1 MKRKLWLAAL
11 LICLALVC
19 ACAFAAAEG
28 TNNNGTP
35 ELWAAEYNEEFV
47 QVSDD
52 GATVTVK
59 VNQWVHF
66 AVRAPGANYISFHEL
81 TEAPDENTVLDDSN
95 AFGGEFLDPNDPE
108 SRVDCQWIGVGLSD
122 TTTRYIVS
130 QAHYFRDDE
139 PEVTAVSN
147 VITLTAEYDGP
158 IEGDVTFSVPAD
170 VNTLA
175 DGRYQVPRDGR
186 LLIDVNNIEGVDF
199 FGAYIDEDESTED
212 NPWLADSHWVH
223 MSDGETTRVPLTVP
237 RCEAGQ
243 EYTVNVFAIK
253 FGAPQKDA
261 TGTIPIRV
269 TAAENNSP
277 VIVSMGDEFWTGEP
291 LRVFAHYTNPADDEF
306 PEGVQDGA
314 MVIRIH
320 EKDNPDHDV
329 YNEMGEF
336 EDYWDDGA
344 AIWESGI
351 YVIDAYIFQYGQQVR
366 AYEGIKEIRVNAH
379 GCTAA
384 PQTAP
389 FWTVPAGQDLEIEL
403 TAASE
408 GDEVMPEWFDY
419 ALHRMDWG
427 FAFIDAG
434 SSGEIG
440 ADGRGTITIPA
451 DRLEADGQYCIRLMS
466 MKPGYDVGVT
476 EIKFA
481 VLKEN
486 QTTQHLTLTING
498 SAEAEQSELS
508 CTDLRVKVSYGDA
521 DRPTAIRILNRG
533 NWEYIWDPEDNFER
547 RWGFG
552 EDEVIMYAEATW
564 DSIDFEELYAT
575 DWEGFDWNRVNWT
588 ERSNVIRLNNIN
600 PYGEMKVPDFTIEYE
615 EMGLA
620 EDAEIPWGDNLIINI
635 ADAQPTDTKGKA
647 VGGGWF
653 FFNIEAERINNN
665 GDTWWDRLNSDGYA
679 IQGGVNRIPTYMLE
693 GGVRYRF
700 EIGADARG
708 YAGRS
713 RQAEFRLGEEPEQTG
728 ENEIRR
734 FTVNGSTPTEQE
746 HDFNA
751 TAGADVQLAV
761 YRSGAEWYLIEI
773 TRDGDNGWRDEV
785 HDRGNGML
793 LEGWRPN
800 QAGDYEL
807 RAIAYG
813 HLRDEDGNII
823 TDEQGRDFW
832 EDPIGKATIHAA
844 AEGDLGRPWVDMPM
858 TANAGEEVR
867 LTWHLDDR
875 TEYYGY
881 WISYEDE
888 WDNLYG
894 NRKHIDEIRRELDD
908 EADTY
913 DMVIPA
919 GTLEANRVYHVY
931 LDLEATGYNQG
942 HDDRTL
948 YVTGE
953 AETEGSITISGPEE
967 LVFSEYFPIEV
978 HADGADEILVWWEA
992 AGGWRGD
999 EGGYAR
1005 QWYCQDWVPGE
1016 GQYYEDAD
1024 GQRYIRFYAIARY
1037 GHELKVSPTL
1047 NIPYSTED
1055 VEYAEAPELS
1065 IGNEGTIYRGSFIQ
1079 AVVTGIDDPGVTEYK
1094 VFITDEDGSWVDF
1107 TSSQEAGTLL
1117 LPTNYLEAGRE
1128 YNLQACAVVPGKIRT
1143 DSDPIPFTIA
1153 EATESRFYVSKT
1165 EVEVCEPLAVSV
1177 AAPGAERIRFS
1188 GGYGNWWEYD
1198 GWEGDSWYSNDVR
1211 WDISEDPDITI
1222 CAEAWYPNAEN
1233 WTPVG
1238 EAHIKV
1244 TARDSLRQPEVTM
1257 ATTITAGQNLYITIG
1272 EVENAEFYRIELRR
1286 VDGNDREWY
1295 FDAEPG
1301 NENVIPGEILY
1312 EGGYRIR
1319 VTALAYG
1326 YNAGQIEQDL
1336 YVEPIRPEIQV
1347 NPVVSNTSALNITVP
1362 LVENGTTYELAIHYV
1377 PADDP
1382 NDFEAS
1388 YVYRETLHDTNA
1400 VNGILTFTV
1409 EANKLRNGMTHWID
1423 CYVSGED
1430 GFFCENAKAIVV
1442 RNEQA
1447 DGNITISVNGET
1459 GSEARVLIRDDFRVI
1474 ADVNTPEGEPEATAI
1489 RISCGDMQQCF
1500 FGNHAEAIFN
1510 EWQPYPETLY
1520 AQACYDALPEGDFEW
1535 ESLNWSAPSIPVV
1548 ITFYA
1553 IGQVGQP
1560 DGYVPE
1566 NVVRGDIL
1574 IISNIYEGDNANE
1587 THANIN
1593 LRNPWQGEEEWAY
1606 GDDWH
1611 GWDEKNRT
1619 IYLSTAIL
1627 AEGEYWVALD
1637 NSGIGYTGNRRW
1649 FRITVT
1655 EREEQPESNIIL
1667 TVPAKAEAG
1676 MTVPVSVYAP
1686 GALQTG
1692 FGIDLNDTDKQ
1703 NPESYRIQPG
1713 EYCSDMYE
1721 IRFNEP
1727 GVHTITACALFEGD
1741 EEWTLTDQQIEI
1753 CNPLRFDL
1761 SGMPGYF
1768 TVDQTD
1774 AGITIPLPE
1783 NAERM
1788 SIQVYA
1794 EGDGP
1799 WKSIYESDEDLTE
1812 SYQISID
1819 KAYLKAGR
1827 EIRVNFQAK
1836 ADYFTDCN
1844 NGTVIPVVAAQGSTA
1859 ELSVRTGNINDVWA
1873 DEGIEFL
1880 VSPTEGN
1887 TIAAI
1892 RFYNGCGWW
1901 ENSNAITPENHPDW
1915 FDNGSAFFWNY
1926 YNEEPDRILTV
1937 FAEVQAAGSTDWTR
1951 TNTMQFTVQNEGYV
1965 REYDFDDLSEI
1976 TAARGTMIEVT
1987 FQPAEG
1993 ADRYWADA
2001 FSTWDGH
2008 SSWNP
2013 RTWNDEGST
2022 TVRIS
2027 TTNLMPGTYEL
2038 WGRAGGHHKR
2048 WRESDN
2054 YVLLTITD
2062 ETPTMPEAGFRTPS
2076 ALNTIE
2082 EEAFAGINAETVEIG
2097 ESTENV
2103 FWRAFADSSVKTV
2116 IFRNGNTW
2124 VSDDAFAG
2132 CGTITVYGERDTEV
2146 FWWAERNGYSFYPI
2160 Q

>member
-1 MKRKLWLAAL
+1 MKKRLWLTAI
-11 LICLALVC
+11 LICLAMVC

-47 QVSDD
+47 NVD
-52 GATVTVK
+52 GSTVTVK
-59 VNQWVHF
+59 LNQWVHF
-66 AVRAPGANYISFHEL
+66 AARAPGANYISFHEL
-81 TEAPDENTVLDDSN
+81 AEEPDANTELNDSN
-95 AFGGEFLDPNDPE
+95 AFGGDFQDPNDPE
-108 SRVDCQWIGVGLSD
+108 SRVDCQWIGVGLN
-122 TTTRYIVS
+122 TTTTSYIVA

-147 VITLTAEYDGP
+147 VITLNVECDGP
-158 IEGDVTFSVPAD
+158 ISGDVTFTVPQD

-175 DGRYQVPRDGR
+175 DGRYQVARDGR
-186 LLIDVNNIEGVDF
+186 LFIDVNNMEGVDF
-199 FGAYIDEDESTED
+199 FGAYIDEDETTDE

-243 EYTVNVFAIK
+243 EYTVKVFAIK
-253 FGAPQKDA
+253 FGAEQKNA
-261 TGTIPIRV
+261 TATIPIRV
-269 TAAENNSP
+269 TAAKNNSP

-291 LRVFAHYTNPADDEF
+291 LRVFAHYTNPDNLEDC
-306 PEGVQDGA
+306 A

-320 EKDNPDHDV
+320 EKDNPEHEV
-329 YNEMGEF
+329 YNDIGDI
-336 EDYWDDGA
+336 EDYWDDGS

-384 PQTAP
+384 PQTER

-403 TAASE
+403 TAEPE

-427 FAFIDAG
+427 FAFIDEG

-466 MKPGYDVGVT
+466 MKPEYDVGVT

-508 CTDLRVKVSYGDA
+508 CTDLRVKVSYGNA
-521 DRPTAIRILNRG
+521 DRPTAIRILNRE
-533 NWEYIWDPEDNFER
+533 NWEYMWDPEDNFER
-547 RWGFG
+547 NWGFG

-564 DSIDFEELYAT
+564 DSIDFDELDARH
-575 DWEGFDWNRVNWT
+575 WEGFDWNRDVNWT

-600 PYGEMKVPDFTIEYE
+600 PYGEMQAPEFTIEYE

-620 EDAEIPWGDNLIINI
+620 EEAEIPWGDDLIINI
-635 ADAQPTDTKGKA
+635 ADAQPKDTKGKV

-653 FFNIEAERINNN
+653 FFNIEAERVNND
-665 GDTWWDRLNSDGYA
+665 GSTWWDHLNSDEYQ

-713 RQAEFRLGEEPEQTG
+713 RQAEFRLGEEPDQTG
-728 ENEIRR
+728 ENVIRI
-734 FTVNGSTPTEQE
+734 FTVNGQSPTAEA

-751 TAGADVQLAV
+751 TAGVDVQLAV
-761 YRSGAEWYLIEI
+761 YRSGAEWYRVEI

-807 RAIAYG
+807 IAIAYG

-823 TDEQGRDFW
+823 TDEQDRDFW
-832 EDPIGKATIHAA
+832 EDPIGRATIHAA

-894 NRKHIDEIRRELDD
+894 NRTHIDEIRRELDD

-948 YVTGE
+948 YVTGG
-953 AETEGSITISGPEE
+953 AVTDGSITITGPET

-999 EGGYAR
+999 EGGYAK

-1065 IGNEGTIYRGSFIQ
+1065 IGNEGTIYRGDFIE
-1079 AVVTGIDDPGVTEYK
+1079 AIVTGIDDPGVTEYK

-1128 YNLQACAVVPGKIRT
+1128 YRLQACATVPGKIRT

-1153 EATESRFYVSKT
+1153 EATETKFIVSKT
-1165 EVEVCEPLAVSV
+1165 QVEVCEPLTVSV
-1177 AAPGAERIRFS
+1177 VAPGAERIRFS

-1211 WDISEDPDITI
+1211 WDISEDPDIKI

-1301 NENVIPGEILY
+1301 NENMIPGEILY

-1336 YVEPIRPEIQV
+1336 YVEPIRPEIRV
-1347 NPVVSNTSALNITVP
+1347 NPVVSNSTSSVKIKVP

-1382 NDFEAS
+1382 DNFEAS
-1388 YVYRETLHDTNA
+1388 YVYRKTLHDTDA

-1409 EANKLRNGMTHWID
+1409 AKNTLRNGMTHWID
-1423 CYVSGED
+1423 CYVSGEN
-1430 GFFCENAKAIVV
+1430 GFFCENAKAVVV

-1459 GSEARVLIRDDFRVI
+1459 GSEARVLIHDDFRVI
-1474 ADVNTPEGEPEATAI
+1474 AEVNTPEGEPEATAI
-1489 RISCGDMQQCF
+1489 KISCGDRYQYF

-1510 EWQPYPETLY
+1510 EWQPYAETLY
-1520 AQACYDALPEGDFEW
+1520 AQACYDALPEGNFEW
-1535 ESLNWSAPSIPVV
+1535 ESLTWSAPGNPVV
-1548 ITFYA
+1548 VTFYA
-1553 IGQVGQP
+1553 IGQVGKP
-1560 DGYVPE
+1560 GYFMPE
-1566 NVVRGDIL
+1566 TVVRGDIL
-1574 IISNIYEGDNANE
+1574 TISNIYEGDHANE

-1593 LRNPWQGEEEWAY
+1593 RGTPWHEEEWVYQY
-1606 GDDWH
+1606 GWHDW
-1611 GWDEKNRT
+1611 DPETRT
-1619 IYLSTAIL
+1619 IHLSTSML
-1627 AEGEYWVALD
+1627 EPGEYWVAVD
-1637 NSGIGYTGNRRW
+1637 NSGIGYTGNREWRMV
-1649 FRITVT
+1649 TVT
-1655 EREEQPESNIIL
+1655 EREEQPEGSIIL
-1667 TVPAKAEAG
+1667 SMPEKVQAG
-1676 MTVPVSVYAP
+1676 LDIPVSVYAP
-1686 GALQTG
+1686 GAIQVG
-1692 FGIDLNDTDKQ
+1692 FGIDLSSEEKTNPDHYRTMGGEIYYEMNGIRLEDT
-1703 NPESYRIQPG
+1703 G
-1713 EYCSDMYE
+1713 A
-1721 IRFNEP
+1721 
-1727 GVHTITACALFEGD
+1727 HTITACAQFAEGGA
-1741 EEWTLTDQQIEI
+1741 WTLLDQEIEI
-1753 CNPLRFDL
+1753 CDPLRFDM
-1761 SGMPGYF
+1761 SGMPGVF
-1768 TVDQTD
+1768 SVNQADAAITV
-1774 AGITIPLPE
+1774 PLPE
-1783 NAERM
+1783 NAQRM
-1788 SIQVYA
+1788 SIQVNA
-1794 EGDGP
+1794 EGDEY
-1799 WKSIYESDEDLTE
+1799 WERIYESQEDLYGDETIPIPAE
-1812 SYQISID
+1812 
-1819 KAYLKAGR
+1819 YLQTGIT
-1827 EIRVNFQAK
+1827 IRVDFQAK
-1836 ADYFTDCN
+1836 ADFFMDSN
-1844 NGTVIPVVAAQGSTA
+1844 DGTVIPVTAAQSNKAT
-1859 ELSVRTGNINDVWA
+1859 LTVREGDINNVWA
-1873 DEGIEFL
+1873 NEEIEFL
-1880 VSPTEGN
+1880 VTP
-1887 TIAAI
+1887 AAGKTLTAV
-1892 RFYNGCGWW
+1892 RFYSGTGWW
-1901 ENSNAITPENHPDW
+1901 EGGDAITPENHPDW
-1915 FDNGSAFFWNY
+1915 FDNGSAFFRDN
-1926 YNEEPDRILTV
+1926 YNEEPNRVLTA
-1937 FAEVQAAGSTDWTR
+1937 FAEVKVAGSSAWTR
-1951 TNTMQFTVQNEGYV
+1951 TNTIQFTVKNEGYV
-1965 REYDFDDLSEI
+1965 GAYDFEDLSDI
-1976 TAARGTMIEVT
+1976 TVQQGTVIEVT
-1987 FQPAEG
+1987 FQPAGG
-1993 ADRYWADA
+1993 ADHYWADA

-2008 SSWNP
+2008 RSRNP
-2013 RTWNDEGST
+2013 RTWNEEGTT
-2022 TVRIS
+2022 TVRIH
-2027 TTNLMPGTYEL
+2027 TAGMEPGVYEL
-2038 WGRAGGHHKR
+2038 WGRAGGPR
-2048 WRESDN
+2048 RLWTESDH
-2054 YVLLTITD
+2054 YVKLTIT
-2062 ETPTMPEAGFRTPS
+2062 EGIPSTPTAAFRTPD
-2076 ALNTIE
+2076 ALTTIE
-2082 EEAFAGINAETVEIG
+2082 EEAFAGIGAETVEIS
-2097 ESTENV
+2097 ETVENIYN
-2103 FWRAFADSSVKTV
+2103 RAFADSRVKTV
-2116 IFRNGNTW
+2116 IIRNSETRIDYN
-2124 VSDDAFAG
+2124 AFDG
-2132 CGTITVYGERDTEV
+2132 CGHITVYSVPDTPV
-2146 FWWAERNGYSFYPI
+2146 FWWAYDHGYTFYPI
-2160 Q
+2160 DGE

>member
-1 MKRKLWLAAL
+1 MKRKLWLTAL
-11 LICLALVC
+11 LICIALVYV
-19 ACAFAAAEG
+19 CAFAAAEG

-35 ELWAAEYNEEFV
+35 ELWAAEYNEDFV
-47 QVSDD
+47 QVSDN
-52 GATVTVK
+52 GSTVTVK
-59 VNQWVHF
+59 LNQWVHF
-66 AVRAPGANYISFHEL
+66 AACAPGANYISFHEL
-81 TEAPDENTVLDDSN
+81 TEAPDASTELNDSN
-95 AFGGEFLDPNDPE
+95 SFGGDFQDPNDPE
-108 SRVDCQWIGVGLSD
+108 SRVDRQWIGVGLNS
-122 TTTRYIVS
+122 TTTRYIVA
-130 QAHYFRDDE
+130 QAHYFDDE
-139 PEVTAVSN
+139 GHEIGTAVSN
-147 VITLTAEYDGP
+147 IITLTAEYDGP
-158 IEGDVTFSVPAD
+158 IEGNITFTVPQD

-175 DGRYQVPRDGR
+175 DGRYQVAQDGR
-186 LLIDVNNIEGVDF
+186 LFIDVNNMAGVDF
-199 FGAYIDEDESTED
+199 FGAYIDEDETTDE

-223 MSDGETTRVPLTVP
+223 MSDGDTTRVPLTVP

-243 EYTVNVFAIK
+243 EYTVKVFAIK
-253 FGAPQKDA
+253 FGAPQKDVEDPNNY
-261 TGTIPIRV
+261 IPIRV

-277 VIVSMGDEFWTGEP
+277 VILSMADEFWTGEP
-291 LRVFAHYTNPADDEF
+291 LRVFAHYTNPDNIE
-306 PEGVQDGA
+306 DGA
-314 MVIRIH
+314 LLIRIH
-320 EKDNPDHDV
+320 EKDNPEHEV

-344 AIWESGI
+344 AIWESGN
-351 YVIDAYIFQYGQQVR
+351 YVIDAYIFQYGEQVR

-379 GCTAA
+379 GRTAA

-389 FWTVPAGQDLEIEL
+389 FWTVPSGQDLEIEL
-403 TAASE
+403 TAEPE

-440 ADGRGTITIPA
+440 ADGTGTITIPA

-476 EIKFA
+476 EFYFA
-481 VLKEN
+481 VLRQN
-486 QTTQHLTLTING
+486 QTQNLTLTING
-498 SAEAEQSELS
+498 SSAAEQSELS
-508 CTDLRVKVSYGDA
+508 CTDLKVKVSYGDA

-547 RWGFG
+547 NWGFG

-564 DSIDFEELYAT
+564 DSIDFEELDAR

-620 EDAEIPWGDNLIINI
+620 EDAEIPWGDDLIINI
-635 ADAQPTDTKGKA
+635 ADAQPTDTKGNA

-653 FFNIEAERINNN
+653 FFNIEAERVNND
-665 GDTWWDRLNSDGYA
+665 GSTWWDRLNSDEYQ
-679 IQGGVNRIPTYMLE
+679 IQGGENRIPTYMLE

-728 ENEIRR
+728 ENEIRI
-734 FTVNGSTPTEQE
+734 FTVNGNIPTEQA

-751 TAGADVQLAV
+751 TTGVDVQLAV
-761 YRSGAEWYLIEI
+761 YRSGAEWYRVEI

-807 RAIAYG
+807 IAIAYG

-832 EDPIGKATIHAA
+832 EDPIGRATIHAA

-894 NRKHIDEIRRELDD
+894 NRKHIDEIRRELKND

-948 YVTGE
+948 YVTGG
-953 AETEGSITISGPEE
+953 AVTDGTITITGPET
-967 LVFSEYFPIEV
+967 LVFSESFPIEV

-999 EGGYAR
+999 EGGYAK

-1047 NIPYSTED
+1047 NIPYSTENM
-1055 VEYAEAPELS
+1055 ENAEAPGLS
-1065 IGNEGTIYRGSFIQ
+1065 IGNEGTIRRGNFIQ

-1198 GWEGDSWYSNDVR
+1198 GWEGDSWYSNDVK
-1211 WDISEDPDITI
+1211 WEISEDPSITI
-1222 CAEAWYPNAEN
+1222 RAEAWYPDADT
-1233 WTPVG
+1233 WMPVG
-1238 EAHIKV
+1238 EAQIRV
-1244 TARDSLRQPEVTM
+1244 TARDSLKQPEVTIP
-1257 ATTITAGQNLYITIG
+1257 ATTTAGQDMSITIG
-1272 EVENAEFYRIELRR
+1272 AVENAETYRIEMWRN
-1286 VDGNDREWY
+1286 DGGDSYYDEVQ
-1295 FDAEPG
+1295 AG
-1301 NENVIPGEILY
+1301 VSTIPGWALY
-1312 EGGYRIR
+1312 EGGYRIQ
-1319 VTALAYG
+1319 VNALARG

-1336 YVEPIRPEIQV
+1336 YVEPIRPEIQIDAE
-1347 NPVVSNTSALNITVP
+1347 VSNTEP
-1362 LVENGTTYELAIHYV
+1362 LDIRVTTIPDGTTYELAIHYV

-1382 NDFEAS
+1382 DDFEAS
-1388 YVYRETLHDTNA
+1388 YVYRETLNDTDA
-1400 VNGILTFTV
+1400 VNGIITFTV
-1409 EANKLRNGMTHWID
+1409 AKNTLRNGMTHWVD
-1423 CYVSGED
+1423 CYVHGNN
-1430 GFFCENAKAIVV
+1430 GLFCENARAFLV
-1442 RNEQA
+1442 RNGGQT
-1447 DGNITISVNGET
+1447 DNNITIRVNGQEGDT
-1459 GSEARVLIRDDFRVI
+1459 RVMIHDGYRVNVS
-1474 ADVNTPEGEPEATAI
+1474 APGAKALYV
-1489 RISCGDMQQCF
+1489 RCGDDGRYF
-1500 FGNHAEAIFN
+1500 SGDNVEEEFN

-1535 ESLNWSAPSIPVV
+1535 ETLNWGAPSNPVV

-1553 IGQVGQP
+1553 VGQVGQP
-1560 DGYVPE
+1560 ECYMPNSVI
-1566 NVVRGDIL
+1566 RGDIL
-1574 IISNIYEGDNANE
+1574 RLSDINEGNHANE
-1587 THANIN
+1587 THANIYIGD
-1593 LRNPWQGEEEWAY
+1593 PWSNEEGEWVY
-1606 GDDWH
+1606 GDNWIS
-1611 GWDEKNRT
+1611 WDEGIRS
-1619 IYLSTAIL
+1619 IYLSTAML
-1627 AEGEYWVALD
+1627 EPGKYWVALD

-1649 FRITVT
+1649 KEVQVT
-1655 EREEQPESNIIL
+1655 AHEGQPENSIVL
-1667 TVPAKAEAG
+1667 SLPAKAEAG
-1676 MTVPVSVYAP
+1676 VTVPVSVYAP
-1686 GALQTG
+1686 GAVQVG
-1692 FGIDLNDTDKQ
+1692 FGIDLSGTDRQ
-1703 NPESYRIQPG
+1703 NPEKYKIWNGQICYDMQDISFG
-1713 EYCSDMYE
+1713 ETG
-1721 IRFNEP
+1721 N
-1727 GVHTITACALFEGD
+1727 HTVTACARFEEGGA
-1741 EEWTLTDQQIEI
+1741 WTLLDQQTEI
-1753 CNPLRFDL
+1753 CEPLRFNL
-1761 SGMPGYF
+1761 SGMPGNF
-1768 TVDQTD
+1768 TVGQTD

-1788 SIQVYA
+1788 SVQVYA
-1794 EGDGP
+1794 EGDGY
-1799 WKSIYESDEDLTE
+1799 WERIYETSEDLTADATIPIAQE
-1812 SYQISID
+1812 
-1819 KAYLKAGR
+1819 YLQAGR
-1827 EIRVNFQAK
+1827 EIRVDFQAK
-1836 ADYFTDCN
+1836 ADAFRDCN
-1844 NGTVIPVVAAQGSTA
+1844 NGIRIPVAAAEGSMAT
-1859 ELSVRTGNINDVWA
+1859 LSVRTGDIENVWA

-1880 VSPTEGN
+1880 VTPATGK
-1887 TIAAI
+1887 TLTAI
-1892 RFYNGCGWW
+1892 RFYSGTGWW
-1901 ENSNAITPENHPDW
+1901 EGGNAITPENHPDW

-1965 REYDFDDLSEI
+1965 REYDFEDLSEI
-1976 TAARGTMIEVT
+1976 TAARGTTIEVT
-1987 FQPAEG
+1987 FQAAEG
-1993 ADRYWADA
+1993 ADYYWADA

-2027 TTNLMPGTYEL
+2027 TTNLIPGTYEL
-2038 WGRAGGHHKR
+2038 WGRAGGTHKL
-2048 WRESDN
+2048 WKESDN

-2132 CGTITVYGERDTEV
+2132 CGNITVYSERDTEV
-2146 FWWAERNGYSFYPI
+2146 FWWAERNGYSFYTIPE
-2160 Q
+2160 